1 MTSFSLDRLTILGD
15 MNEDL
20 ENLIS
25 YLEYRI
31 LLNRMRSAYPYEY
44 AYTIPG
50 GKGIIQVARKDA
62 KVPRIRFEFNPKH
75 SKDPEIFALYRSI
88 IGYLKN
94 VYCTRA
100 DLAFDYEEDL
110 EGMRWIDYLGRP
122 GSMFWGGAGDNQT
135 YYVGG
140 ASSKLQIVTYN
151 KRAER
156 ASKMGLPEETISS
169 EDWWRIEA
177 RLDKDEVRNFL
188 EDDSYNPFNDAVPYS
203 TIPLGMNTLKA
214 TDKLILLGLLT
225 PEGKTILADLS
236 FPTRKKYKQMLET
249 YTMPLP
255 IDIKGDFE
263 DAKKDL
269 REQVY
274 RWLNYARVVV
284 S

>member
-50 GKGIIQVARKDA
+50 GKGIVQVARQDA
-62 KVPRIRFEFNPKH
+62 KVPKIRFEFNPKH
-75 SKDPEIFALYRSI
+75 AKDPEILTVYRSI

-100 DLAFDYEEDL
+100 DLAFDYEENLQDV
-110 EGMRWIDYLGRP
+110 RWIDYLSRP
-122 GSMFWGGAGDNQT
+122 GSMMWGGRGDVQT

-140 ASSKLQIVTYN
+140 VNSKLQIVTYN

-169 EDWWRIEA
+169 EDWWRIEV
-177 RLDKDEVRNFL
+177 RLDKDEVLKFI
-188 EDDSYNPFNDAVPYS
+188 EEGSYNPFNDVIPYS
-203 TIPLGMNTLKA
+203 SIPLGMTTLKA
-214 TDKLILLGLLT
+214 TDKLILLGLLS
-225 PEGKTILADLS
+225 PEGRTILADLS
-236 FPTRKKYKQMLET
+236 FNTRKKYKKMLET

-255 IDIKGDFE
+255 IDVKGDFE

-269 REQVY
+269 LEQVL
-274 RWLNYARVVV
+274 RWLHYARVVV